1 MTLYKKESVLQLG
14 KDLDLFISLSE
25 KGTPKELPQGK
36 CDEVIILICLQGNA
50 SFEHRHKQHYIE
62 QHDILIIKPGNYFY
76 FGTPSSDFA
85 VSKIR
90 FSKTVLDEASYNFQ
104 SSFFEQ
110 IEQNPCI
117 SIYKEDTFDRFESYL
132 NSIYN
137 SMSNTDN
144 ICRYEIVINLLRVLL
159 LEIYNLVISQFRID
173 CSQAK
178 HCRHL
183 LQNFINC
190 LDKYPQ
196 KREVSFFAE
205 HLSITPKYLSMIIHK
220 TSGMTAKEF
229 IDRKAV
235 NHIKYLLRSTDL
247 SVKEIADRL
256 DFPSSNNLCRYFKAR
271 TGITLSY
278 FRQVIK

>member
-1 MTLYKKESVLQLG
+1 MPNNKESELQLG

-25 KGTPKELPQGK
+25 KGTPKELPQGN
-36 CDEVIILICLQGNA
+36 CYEVIILICLQGNA
-50 SFEHRHKQHYIE
+50 SFEHRHKQYYIE
-62 QHDILIIKPGNYFY
+62 PHDILIIKPGNYFY
-76 FGTPSSDFA
+76 FGTPSKDFT

-90 FSKTVLDEASYNFQ
+90 FTKTVFDEACSNFQ
-104 SSFFEQ
+104 GSFFEH

-117 SIYKEDTFDRFESYL
+117 SIYKEETFGRFESYM
-132 NSIYN
+132 NSIYAG
-137 SMSNTDN
+137 MSNTDN

-159 LEIYNLVISQFRID
+159 LEIYNLVANRFIID

-178 HCRHL
+178 HSRYL
-183 LQNFINC
+183 IKSFINL
-190 LDKYPQ
+190 LDKHPQ
-196 KREVSFFAE
+196 KREVSFFAGQ
-205 HLSITPKYLSMIIHK
+205 LSITPKYLSTIIHK

-229 IDRKAV
+229 IDRKAI

-256 DFPSSNNLCRYFKAR
+256 DFPSSNNLCRYFKTR

-278 FRQVIK
+278 FRQVVK